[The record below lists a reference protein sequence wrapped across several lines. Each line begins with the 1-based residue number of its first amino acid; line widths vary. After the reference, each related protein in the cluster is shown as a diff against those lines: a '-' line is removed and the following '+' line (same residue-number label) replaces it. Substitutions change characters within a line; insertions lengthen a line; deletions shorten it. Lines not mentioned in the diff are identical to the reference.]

1 MMGKNRDT
9 SQTGAARSSNTQ
21 KATLMKYLNNRMDQ
35 IQSQMGFNQTMRPE
49 TVNQILT
56 SS

>member
-1 MMGKNRDT
+1 MMEKGRDT
-9 SQTGAARSSNTQ
+9 SSQTAAARGSNPQ

-56 SS
+56 S

>member
-1 MMGKNRDT
+1 MMEKGRDT
-9 SQTGAARSSNTQ
+9 SSQTAAARGSNPQ
-21 KATLMKYLNNRMDQ
+21 KATLMKYLNNRMDK

-56 SS
+56 S